1 MEKVD
6 MLTALKKYAVFS
18 GRARRKEYWLFM
30 LFFVLVHFAAGVL
43 DGLCSS
49 PEADSE
55 LFGTLVLLA
64 LMMPELAVSVRR
76 LHDIG
81 KSGWW
86 LLLWFVPFIG
96 PIVLL
101 IFTLLDSEAGDN
113 QYGPYPKAEL

>member
-1 MEKVD
+1 MV
-6 MLTALKKYAVFS
+6 
-18 GRARRKEYWLFM
+18 
-30 LFFVLVHFAAGVL
+30 
-43 DGLCSS
+43 
-49 PEADSE
+49 
-55 LFGTLVLLA
+55 
-64 LMMPELAVSVRR
+64 PELAVSVRR